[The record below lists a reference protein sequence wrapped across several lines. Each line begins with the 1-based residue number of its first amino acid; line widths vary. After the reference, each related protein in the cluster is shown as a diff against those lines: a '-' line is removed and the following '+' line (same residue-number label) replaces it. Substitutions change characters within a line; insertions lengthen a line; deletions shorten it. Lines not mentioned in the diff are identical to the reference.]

1 MYDVGVGDRGGRI
14 LKVFLSLS
22 LSAPGRVC
30 ILLANLTGGNCFT
43 ITASIHKE
51 PDRSP
56 LHFLPAL
63 PGPGRRGCMQNFVLE
78 VEVGGEAFPSI
89 LNWEPGVPCSLL
101 NSDLI
106 MGVQGSASF
115 INHDISCTHAC
126 PTARLPASTPLLTP
140 FSPSWRASAQQTGR
154 WRKGVRLL

>member
-1 MYDVGVGDRGGRI
+1 
-14 LKVFLSLS
+14 
-22 LSAPGRVC
+22 
-30 ILLANLTGGNCFT
+30 
-43 ITASIHKE
+43 
-51 PDRSP
+51 
-56 LHFLPAL
+56 
-63 PGPGRRGCMQNFVLE
+63 MQNFVLE

-140 FSPSWRASAQQTGR
+140 FFPLLEGLSTANRQMEEGCKIIVE
-154 WRKGVRLL
+154 KGGIFH

>member
-1 MYDVGVGDRGGRI
+1 
-14 LKVFLSLS
+14 
-22 LSAPGRVC
+22 
-30 ILLANLTGGNCFT
+30 
-43 ITASIHKE
+43 
-51 PDRSP
+51 
-56 LHFLPAL
+56 
-63 PGPGRRGCMQNFVLE
+63 MQNFVLE

-126 PTARLPASTPLLTP
+126 PTARLPASTPLVTP